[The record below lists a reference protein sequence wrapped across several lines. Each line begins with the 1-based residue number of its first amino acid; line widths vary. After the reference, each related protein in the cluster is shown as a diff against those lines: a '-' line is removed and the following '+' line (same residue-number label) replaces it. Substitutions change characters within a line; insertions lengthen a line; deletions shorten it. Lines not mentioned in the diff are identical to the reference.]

1 MIALTRA
8 HYEGVFPGGP
18 TTFTS
23 SGELDLTSQKR
34 GVDFMIDA
42 GSNGLCILANS
53 LEAVFA

>member
-8 HYEGVFPGGP
+8 HYEGVFPGGA